1 MATDRSKKTAEAIV
15 DDLRGAA
22 YYKDPQVL
30 ADFLRSRFGGSSERA
45 TKVATVV
52 VEDLRGAAY
61 YSNAELLADV
71 LDESFRE
78 PD

>member
-1 MATDRSKKTAEAIV
+1 MQSDRARKTADAIV

-30 ADFLRSRFGGSSERA
+30 GTFLQTQFGGSPERA
-45 TKVATVV
+45 FEVAAAVV
-52 VEDLRGAAY
+52 DDLRGAAY